1 MPANHFIKTV
11 IRWQYWSFCVNLAS
25 LVYKS
30 PHRKMLFG
38 QQYFEI
44 ETSTSLLLNK
54 DWTHELQ
61 VKFAYAQVLT
71 GGANLLIENNV
82 EAAYDRAK
90 LVDIHRECSTS
101 SSSIFTSSHWTIP
114 IHKLPVTPLASAMH
128 IFFYPYTYLTDTW
141 IHVYYQE
148 SQFPHALLTF
158 YNINP
163 IHDRK
168 RISKHSLLSLCMS
181 LLVGLDNYWKK
192 FDPADSNTTHS

>member
-1 MPANHFIKTV
+1 
-11 IRWQYWSFCVNLAS
+11 
-25 LVYKS
+25 
-30 PHRKMLFG
+30 MLFG

-101 SSSIFTSSHWTIP
+101 SSSIFTSSH
-114 IHKLPVTPLASAMH
+114 
-128 IFFYPYTYLTDTW
+128 
-141 IHVYYQE
+141 
-148 SQFPHALLTF
+148 
-158 YNINP
+158 
-163 IHDRK
+163 
-168 RISKHSLLSLCMS
+168 
-181 LLVGLDNYWKK
+181 
-192 FDPADSNTTHS
+192 